1 MLSLHGKLLGGV
13 MWAKTPYQ
21 LYKPE
26 YFLVGPDYFEIT
38 SSKDRSPMILVGAGI
53 QVEVSPCIAF
63 RVEGEYQYSK
73 LVFGFN
79 SATGPRYEYRTISFV
94 NTTLA
99 LIIIL

>member
-1 MLSLHGKLLGGV
+1 M

-26 YFLVGPDYFEIT
+26 YFLVGPEYFEIT
-38 SSKDRSPMILVGAGI
+38 SSKDRNFAGIIGAGI
-53 QVEVSPCIAF
+53 QIDISPCIALRANGDF
-63 RVEGEYQYSK
+63 QFSK
-73 LVFGFN
+73 MVFGYN
-79 SATGPRYEYRTISFV
+79 TASGPRYEHRIISYI